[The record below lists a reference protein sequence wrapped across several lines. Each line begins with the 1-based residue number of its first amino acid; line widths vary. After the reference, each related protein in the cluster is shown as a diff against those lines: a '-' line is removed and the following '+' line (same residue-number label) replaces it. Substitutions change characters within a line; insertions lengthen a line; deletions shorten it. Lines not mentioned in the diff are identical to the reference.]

1 MLRALLKKILRP
13 SQLRLITC
21 YRALAMRSSFTFL
34 PFYLFNVRNED
45 VLINLTIIFTNRESE
60 RSHYQIA
67 RIEFALSRIPQ
78 HCRSVLVLIL
88 ATHLLQHDVALH
100 HLAVFTLLTLYS
112 ERLAL
117 LHHSH
122 KIAFHDYL

>member
-1 MLRALLKKILRP
+1 MNHMQSP
-13 SQLRLITC
+13 P
-21 YRALAMRSSFTFL
+21 YFFTFL

-45 VLINLTIIFTNRESE
+45 VLINLTIILTSRESE

-78 HCRSVLVLIL
+78 HGSCILVFVL

-112 ERLAL
+112 ESLAL

-122 KIAFHDYL
+122 DFTFHDYI